1 MPYEIQSYIAF
12 PRPLEEEP
20 NDQDLQS
27 RHPYHHPYF
36 NQTEI
41 EDSVFRTADRAEV
54 PILSCTEVFLH
65 AADRAELAT
74 DFEDRVFQRGGL
86 FRGCAGLL
94 REQGGARF
102 VFDL

>member
-1 MPYEIQSYIAF
+1 MLYEIQSYIAF
-12 PRPLEEEP
+12 PRSLEEKP

-41 EDSVFRTADRAEV
+41 EDSVFRTPDRAEV

-74 DFEDRVFQRGGL
+74 DFENRVFQRRGL